1 MSSLYMLEQG
11 PYSVTTYK
19 WVLNNIS
26 IWYLTRN
33 VSVVDIN
40 KQHMLCLDN
49 SNNYIETVKY
59 VNKVELL
66 QEFKINTFPL
76 YICIKNIYI

>member
-1 MSSLYMLEQG
+1 
-11 PYSVTTYK
+11 
-19 WVLNNIS
+19 
-26 IWYLTRN
+26 
-33 VSVVDIN
+33 
-40 KQHMLCLDN
+40 MLCLDN